1 MKQPNRDSLT
11 PQSEEAFVAVVEQ
24 SFGSRLNTEKII
36 RFLPLILLS
45 ITIVTLGLFVPHF
58 LTTRNI
64 INILRQSSALGFMA
78 IGVTAVLI
86 GGGID
91 LSIPSIMALGGI
103 LGSMYMRGGGN
114 PLLAGFIMI
123 AACTLGGVINGYF
136 VAYLRMIPFVV
147 TLSMMY
153 VATGASVWL
162 TREVS
167 VAGLHPSFIDA
178 VMSKI
183 WLIPMPVIGLF
194 VFTTIVVL
202 LFRNSIYGRWLYAVG
217 SHPAVARSMGISKD
231 RIIFGTYVFSGFF
244 AGLAAI
250 ITSARLMSASATMG
264 AEGIVLNVV
273 SSAVVGG
280 VSVYGGVGS
289 PLGAVLGAVFIT
301 MISNS
306 MNMMHVSY
314 FMSLFIKGCVIIL
327 VVALDS
333 LRKRAGSQ

>member
-1 MKQPNRDSLT
+1 MKQSNGN
-11 PQSEEAFVAVVEQ
+11 SEPHGSGEAFVSVREE
-24 SFGSRLNTEKII
+24 SFDSRLNTEKII

-45 ITIVTLGLFVPHF
+45 ITIVILGLFVPHF

-64 INILRQSSALGFMA
+64 INILRQSSALGLMA

-103 LGSMYMRGGGN
+103 LGSMYMRGEGN
-114 PLLAGFIMI
+114 PLVAVFIMI
-123 AACTLGGVINGYF
+123 AACTLGGAINGYF
-136 VAYLRMIPFVV
+136 VAYLKMIPFVV

-153 VATGASVWL
+153 VATGASIWL

-167 VAGLHPSFIDA
+167 VAGLHPAFIDT

-183 WLIPMPVIGLF
+183 WIIPTPVVGVS

-202 LFRNSIYGRWLYAVG
+202 LIRNSIYGRWLYAVG
-217 SHPAVARSMGISKD
+217 SHPAVARSMGIPKD

-250 ITSARLMSASATMG
+250 ITTARLMSASATMG
-264 AEGIVLNVV
+264 AEGIVLNVI

-289 PLGAVLGAVFIT
+289 PLGAVIGAVFIT

-333 LRKRAGSQ
+333 FRKRAESE